1 MQESFVLGR
10 VEGLPGWNLGHAPIL
25 DPKPGLSQNGIDGRD
40 ASVKQ
45 IERMQLIRAVPCDVE
60 RYAQEGFQ
68 RRLRPPPHCPHCG
81 SMRALWALG
90 YYARNI
96 SRLHLGFLRILIRRF
111 RCRFCRKTV
120 SILPSFAQPYRLI
133 QNSTIER
140 FVRGGPWSNDVI
152 RLLPLLQL
160 YWKRFATWL
169 PEVRCTVSG
178 GLPRPP
184 PAGEPLEWWT
194 SLLSSYDGLGGATLT
209 FVSTF
214 QITLFGR
221 YRCHRPNPPQG
232 RDVSF

>member
-1 MQESFVLGR
+1 MQ
-10 VEGLPGWNLGHAPIL
+10 I
-25 DPKPGLSQNGIDGRD
+25 
-40 ASVKQ
+40 
-45 IERMQLIRAVPCDVE
+45 IRAVPCDVE

-68 RRLRPPPHCPHCG
+68 RCLRPPPHCPHCG
-81 SMRALWALG
+81 STHALWALG

-96 SRLHLGFLRILIRRF
+96 SRLQLGFLRILIRRF
-111 RCRFCRKTV
+111 RCRFCRKTL

-160 YWKRFATWL
+160 YWKRFSTWL
-169 PEVRCTVSG
+169 PEVRRIVSEG
-178 GLPRPP
+178 FPRPP
-184 PAGEPLEWWT
+184 PTSEPLEWWMY
-194 SLLSSYDGLGGATLT
+194 LLSSNDGLGATTLRLA
-209 FVSTF
+209 STF